1 MMKRER
7 TCRLIIGLAGDTHLV
22 VQHYLPPTDRPAISE
37 QQTFQCGVIQ
47 KFTQVVGEPY
57 LDLLIL
63 FLARRDV
70 QSARNGLWHMRP
82 ELAESISSDS
92 IRHMMTY
99 GRTGHLPYRTT

>member
-1 MMKRER
+1 
-7 TCRLIIGLAGDTHLV
+7 
-22 VQHYLPPTDRPAISE
+22 VQVNYWVGGGYALGRSALSSADYRPAISE

-47 KFTQVVGEPY
+47 KFTQVLGEPY

-70 QSARNGLWHMRP
+70 QSARNGLWHLRP
-82 ELAESISSDS
+82 DLAQSISNDS
-92 IRHMMTY
+92 IRQMMTN